1 MTKTPAAGN
10 SKRERAMK
18 LAIDIGNTNITFGLF
33 KDGSLEHHW
42 RIRTVWDKTA
52 DEYRVL
58 FDNFLDSVG
67 TAAASVRQV
76 ILSSVV
82 PSLTD
87 PISDMVKEMT
97 GKEALVVGPGIKT
110 GLRIRTDNP
119 SEVGA
124 DLVANAVAAYRRF
137 QTDCIAVAAGTAL
150 TFTAVNADGDMQGVV
165 IAPGLNAAAD
175 ALKAHTAQLPQVR
188 LKPPKTVIGKNSIHS
203 IQSGLM
209 YGYAGL
215 VSSLIDKIK
224 NELGG
229 KARVIATGGQGF
241 ILSPLVDRIE
251 ENDPWLTLKGL
262 NILGELNS

>member
-1 MTKTPAAGN
+1 
-10 SKRERAMK
+10 MK
-18 LAIDIGNTNITFGLF
+18 LAIDVGNTNITFGLF
-33 KDGSLEHHW
+33 EDSTLEHQW

-58 FDNFLDSVG
+58 FDSFLDSVE
-67 TAAASVRQV
+67 TAANSVDQV

-87 PISDMVKEMT
+87 PLSDMVQEMT
-97 GKEALVVGPGIKT
+97 GKDALVVGPGIKT

-137 QTDCIAVAAGTAL
+137 QANCIAIGAGTAL

-215 VSSLIDKIK
+215 VSSLIDRIK

-229 KARVIATGGQGF
+229 EARVVATGGQGF
-241 ILSPLVDRIE
+241 ILSPLVEQIE
-251 ENDPWLTLKGL
+251 EHDPWLTLKGL
-262 NILGELNS
+262 NILGELNR